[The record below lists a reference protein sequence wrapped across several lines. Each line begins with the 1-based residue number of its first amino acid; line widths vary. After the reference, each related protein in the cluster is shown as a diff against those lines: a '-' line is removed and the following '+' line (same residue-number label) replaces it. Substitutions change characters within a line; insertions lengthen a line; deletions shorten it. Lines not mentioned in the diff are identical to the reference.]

1 MAKTYDNEIVEEE
14 VSLAI
19 ERLLVATSANTYDP
33 ETDGKIDIATPPT
46 GFVDVGAVVEDTP
59 VLTVTREKYQLRLGI
74 PRALQYEQ
82 IIGVDGQF
90 VCTVW
95 AKSNDIVAKALG
107 VDIVACTIATN
118 VTRVP
123 FGRTTIN
130 KYAIIG
136 IADFVDGT
144 QVVHY
149 FNEVSVKPEYSEN
162 IRPDEAGRVVMGY
175 DCYSHISTIHGD
187 ERIVGE
193 RFYFVTTVP

>member
-1 MAKTYDNEIVEEE
+1 MAKTYDNTIVEEE

-19 ERLLVATSANTYDP
+19 ERLLIANSTNTYNP
-33 ETDGKIDIATPPT
+33 ETDGKIDIDTPPT
-46 GFVDVGAVVEDTP
+46 GFTDVGAVVEDSPT
-59 VLTVTREKYQLRLGI
+59 LTVTREKYQLRLGL

-82 IIGVDGQF
+82 IIGVDGEF
-90 VCTVW
+90 AVVVW
-95 AKSNDIVAKALG
+95 AKSNDVVAQALG
-107 VDIVACTIATN
+107 VDAVTCTIATN

-123 FGRTTIN
+123 FGRTTIK
-130 KYAIIG
+130 KYGIIG

-149 FNEVSVKPEYSEN
+149 FDEVSVKPEYSEN
-162 IRPDEAGRVVMGY
+162 IRPDEAGRIMMGF

-193 RFYFVTTVP
+193 RFYFNTTV